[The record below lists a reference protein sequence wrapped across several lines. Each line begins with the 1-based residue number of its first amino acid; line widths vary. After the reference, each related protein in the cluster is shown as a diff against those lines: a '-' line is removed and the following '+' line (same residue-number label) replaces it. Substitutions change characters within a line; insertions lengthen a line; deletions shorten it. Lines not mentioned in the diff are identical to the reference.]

1 MTLHKIEKE
10 DFKTYRYQV
19 ILTTCYAL
27 VLAVVYGY
35 WTMVS
40 LNNIYVGIIV
50 FVAFI
55 IAGVLVY
62 VLWVSHLK
70 NKREKVDESN
80 VHKEHS

>member
-27 VLAVVYGY
+27 VLEVVYGY

-40 LNNIYVGIIV
+40 LNNIYVGIVV
-50 FVAFI
+50 FLAFI

-62 VLWVSHLK
+62 ALWVNHLK
-70 NKREKVDESN
+70 NKKEKVDESD